1 MEYNNV
7 HLCGSTFL
15 RATKRPLHGA
25 EGPTFLFIS
34 PFHNFFIYQDRNLKF
49 DRHMFTS
56 CMTRPSDGRCGG
68 RRGGLGGRG
77 EGEGKGMQ
85 LIPLSPPPI
94 FSSPSLL
101 PPPSTP
107 TPSEG
112 RFIQL
117 VFNIKISMYNTSWNA
132 DDKLIIYILY
142 LTYRRVFSNH
152 TKQWSRQIEKVPNQ
166 YPFMEPPEG
175 LGEFWWLL
183 PVWSRR
189 RRIPSPS
196 QGLPR
201 LSWPKHFDHDS
212 QVCHSSQ
219 VCLI

>member
-1 MEYNNV
+1 MSICV
-7 HLCGSTFL
+7 GQPFSGL
-15 RATKRPLHGA
+15 RN
-25 EGPTFLFIS
+25 GPCMGLKAPVFCLSPHFTTFLFIKIEIW
-34 PFHNFFIYQDRNLKF
+34 NLIGIY
-49 DRHMFTS
+49 FTS

-101 PPPSTP
+101 PPPSNP